1 MTLQS
6 RLKQIEEFLEES
18 QKCLTAGLKVEG
30 NSYMYICKSAT
41 VMNFR
46 AIIFLAIFVMDQC
59 YIRKSGFAVMLAK

>member
-46 AIIFLAIFVMDQC
+46 AIVFWQFLSWTNAI
-59 YIRKSGFAVMLAK
+59 

>member
-30 NSYMYICKSAT
+30 NSYMYIC
-41 VMNFR
+41 
-46 AIIFLAIFVMDQC
+46 
-59 YIRKSGFAVMLAK
+59 

>member
-46 AIIFLAIFVMDQC
+46 AIIFWQFL
-59 YIRKSGFAVMLAK
+59 SGFAVMLAK

>member
-30 NSYMYICKSAT
+30 NSYMYKSAT
-41 VMNFR
+41 VMNVR
-46 AIIFLAIFVMDQC
+46 AIIFWQFLSWTNAI
-59 YIRKSGFAVMLAK
+59 

>member
-46 AIIFLAIFVMDQC
+46 AIIFVIDQC